1 MENFYKRLSLFYF
14 NGETNDNVEI
24 SALISPKDII
34 SDTIE
39 ELKKK
44 FVDISITQ
52 LPNDYSQ
59 EWEEAMVNEND
70 NDNTI
75 IEVIGEEDEDEDE
88 DIDEEFEKQ
97 IDLLEMYASL
107 IIEIILDSNDHLEFK
122 ERYKQWWYE
131 LGDFDYNEDEYIT
144 IH

>member
-24 SALISPKDII
+24 SALISQKDII

-39 ELKKK
+39 EIKKK

-75 IEVIGEEDEDEDE
+75 IEVIGEEDED
-88 DIDEEFEKQ
+88 
-97 IDLLEMYASL
+97 
-107 IIEIILDSNDHLEFK
+107 
-122 ERYKQWWYE
+122 
-131 LGDFDYNEDEYIT
+131 
-144 IH
+144 

>member
-24 SALISPKDII
+24 SALISQKDII

-39 ELKKK
+39 EIKKK

-88 DIDEEFEKQ
+88 DIDEEYEKQ

-107 IIEIILDSNDHLEFK
+107 IIEIILDSNEHLEFK
-122 ERYKQWWYE
+122 EK
-131 LGDFDYNEDEYIT
+131 YNKW
-144 IH
+144 

>member
-14 NGETNDNVEI
+14 NNKTNDNVEI
-24 SALISPKDII
+24 SALISQKDII

-39 ELKKK
+39 EIKKK
-44 FVDISITQ
+44 FVDISVTQ

-88 DIDEEFEKQ
+88 DIDEEYEKQ
-97 IDLLEMYASL
+97 IDLLEMYANL
-107 IIEIILDSNDHLEFK
+107 IIEIILDSNEHLEFK
-122 ERYKQWWYE
+122 EKYNKWWYE
-131 LGDFDYNEDEYIT
+131 LDDFYYNEDEYIT